1 MRCARPT
8 SWRRRRGCLAPISED
23 LITAGLEKEFDAE
36 FYSSATRD
44 AGVSGGDPFIVEAG
58 IAYGGELP
66 AEGTGQVMRFA
77 NRVPL
82 VYQRGACATTDVVKS
97 IGWRNYGLDQPG
109 GSGLPNGPVVIMV
122 HVASTNVPFTSESKD
137 AVANVPEIEDEIEL
151 AIREAARDLKSF
163 LNKRRSME
171 KRRKKQNVLG
181 KILPEM
187 AEKVAEVTERDPPDI
202 DDAIARIMNNVLVE
216 RKVEETVTERPSP
229 SSSRTNRART
239 SRWRSPTSSRSS
251 RRTSPTVQPSSRWT
265 ASGSSSGNPRSRATT
280 KRHSSTRCPRT
291 RRSIWTSK
299 ASRAKTDGVIM
310 STNDN
315 EQAREQLIDLA
326 AQFYD
331 QFELGEIPHMSVPTR
346 TKNNIEYDEEMSVW
360 VYGDREST
368 RSANSV
374 RGARKLLKAIYTIEF
389 LSDQLEQDRSS
400 TLRELYYLSESWDND
415 EAQFTSQDESNGMIE
430 DLEIVSG
437 VTREDFHMR
446 PEESGAKVMGPLHI
460 REQTNRGDR
469 DIHCQLDVGQ
479 GGYQIPNN
487 PDTIEFPRP
496 RCRFCPLR
504 GDRWHARPTR
514 RERLRRGVRCHRRPP
529 RGQPARATRRLTK
542 RFHDELGLPVVVFT
556 DGDPWSYRIYGSV
569 AYGSIK
575 SAHLSEYLA
584 TPEADFI
591 GIQPSDIVE
600 YELPTD
606 PLSDSDINALESEL
620 EDPRFQTD
628 YWTEQIELQLDI
640 GKKSEQQ
647 SLASHGLTS

>member
-1 MRCARPT
+1 
-8 SWRRRRGCLAPISED
+8 
-23 LITAGLEKEFDAE
+23 
-36 FYSSATRD
+36 
-44 AGVSGGDPFIVEAG
+44 
-58 IAYGGELP
+58 
-66 AEGTGQVMRFA
+66 
-77 NRVPL
+77 
-82 VYQRGACATTDVVKS
+82 
-97 IGWRNYGLDQPG
+97 
-109 GSGLPNGPVVIMV
+109 
-122 HVASTNVPFTSESKD
+122 
-137 AVANVPEIEDEIEL
+137 
-151 AIREAARDLKSF
+151 
-163 LNKRRSME
+163 
-171 KRRKKQNVLG
+171 
-181 KILPEM
+181 
-187 AEKVAEVTERDPPDI
+187 
-202 DDAIARIMNNVLVE
+202 
-216 RKVEETVTERPSP
+216 
-229 SSSRTNRART
+229 
-239 SRWRSPTSSRSS
+239 
-251 RRTSPTVQPSSRWT
+251 
-265 ASGSSSGNPRSRATT
+265 
-280 KRHSSTRCPRT
+280 
-291 RRSIWTSK
+291 
-299 ASRAKTDGVIM
+299 M

-315 EQAREQLIDLA
+315 EQALEQLIDLA

-487 PDTIEFPRP
+487 PDTIEFLDHDADFVLCVETGGMR
-496 RCRFCPLR
+496 
-504 GDRWHARPTR
+504 DRLVENGFDEEYDAIVVH
-514 RERLRRGVRCHRRPP
+514 LG
-529 RGQPARATRRLTK
+529 GQPARATRRLTK

-647 SLASHGLTS
+647 SLASHGLDFVTDTYLPERLGDMGVL